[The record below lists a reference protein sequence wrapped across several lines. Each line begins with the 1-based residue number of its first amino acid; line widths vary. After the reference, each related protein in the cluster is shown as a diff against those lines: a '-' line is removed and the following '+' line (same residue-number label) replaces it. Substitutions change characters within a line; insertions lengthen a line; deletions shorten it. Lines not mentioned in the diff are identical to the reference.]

1 MSERLCAACLMPN
14 PGLSVCPYCGWRPGN
29 VPANPLYLPPGTT
42 LNTPYQIARVLGHGG
57 FGITYLGWDANLQ
70 IKVAIKEYLP
80 RDFASR
86 DPLSGQVIAYAGD
99 ARDLFESGLANFLDE
114 ARTLAKFQQHPG
126 IVSVLAFFRAFGTG
140 YMVMEYVEGETLKY
154 YLQQRS
160 GRLNWRQTL
169 AIFMQVMD
177 ALRAVHR
184 QGLLHRDVAPDNI
197 YLCADGRIKLLD
209 FGAARLAAGARGR
222 TLSVVVKPGFAPE
235 EQYREGE
242 QGPWSDVYSVA
253 ASIYF
258 CLTGQAPPDALERMN
273 RDELKPPSDFGI
285 SMPRFAEQALLEA
298 LAVRA
303 ERRIQVMAELQQ
315 RLSGQVARSTK
326 VLAADAN
333 DNGSTVAETR
343 SVNFSEI
350 SPSLR
355 SMWIGGFRWWLAA
368 LLAMLLLGLVYTL
381 IQPPKTKAPNS
392 QDTPTTAGKSADQPP
407 AELDEEVDW
416 ARQRELELTAAEELR
431 RQQEAALRRFEER
444 DRQESIRSPRASP
457 QDPRQ
462 QEHLHSLCDEWGA
475 TMDCRSDRQ

>member
-1 MSERLCAACLMPN
+1 MSEQLCAACLMPN
-14 PGLSVCPYCGWRPGN
+14 PGLSVCPYCGWRPGDV
-29 VPANPLYLPPGTT
+29 VPNPLYLPPGTT
-42 LNTPYQIARVLGHGG
+42 LNTPYQVARVLGHGG

-86 DPLSGQVIAYAGD
+86 DPLSGQVFAYAGD

-160 GRLNWRQTL
+160 GRLNWTQTL

-197 YLCADGRIKLLD
+197 YLCSDGRIKLLD
-209 FGAARLAAGARGR
+209 FGAARLATGTHGR
-222 TLSVVVKPGFAPE
+222 TLSFVVKPGFAPE
-235 EQYREGE
+235 EQYREVE

-258 CLTGQAPPDALERMN
+258 CLTGQAPPDALERLN
-273 RDELKPPSDFGI
+273 RDELKPPSDFGVSI
-285 SMPRFAEQALLEA
+285 PPLAEQALLEA
-298 LAVRA
+298 LAVKA
-303 ERRIQVMAELQQ
+303 GRRIQAMAALQQ
-315 RLSGQVARSTK
+315 RLSGQFAQSFNAVSADST
-326 VLAADAN
+326 A
-333 DNGSTVAETR
+333 NGSTVTEARSASFAEPQ
-343 SVNFSEI
+343 
-350 SPSLR
+350 PSFQ
-355 SMWIGGFRWWLAA
+355 STPFGGLRWWLAA
-368 LLAMLLLGLVYTL
+368 LLAMLLLGMAYSL
-381 IQPPKTKAPNS
+381 IQPAKTKAPKNHATPNS
-392 QDTPTTAGKSADQPP
+392 AGKSADQPP

-416 ARQRELELTAAEELR
+416 TRQRELERIAAEELR
-431 RQQEAALRRFEER
+431 RRQEAALRRFEER
-444 DRQESIRSPRASP
+444 ERQESIPSPPVSP

-462 QEHLHSLCDEWGA
+462 QEHLRSLCDEWGA
-475 TMDCRSDRQ
+475 TMDCRSDR